1 MPQGPNIMCYG
12 CRQRGHF
19 AKNCPQRQSSQAN
32 QAQEEDNLGWNDN
45 DSEIG
50 YPTLMVMME
59 QSTISQ
65 VREQLKALT
74 LDYKSK
80 LANELGAVEDFPL
93 A

>member
-1 MPQGPNIMCYG
+1 V
-12 CRQRGHF
+12 
-19 AKNCPQRQSSQAN
+19 N
-32 QAQEEDNLGWNDN
+32 QAQEKDNLGWNDN

-50 YPTLMVMME
+50 YLTLMATTE

-74 LDYKSK
+74 LDQKSE
-80 LANELGAVEDFPL
+80 LVNELGVVEDFPS

>member
-1 MPQGPNIMCYG
+1 MCFG
-12 CRQRGHF
+12 CGQRGHF
-19 AKNCPQRQSSQAN
+19 AKDCPRGWLSWVN

-50 YPTLMVMME
+50 YPTLMATTE

-74 LDYKSK
+74 LDQKSE
-80 LANELGAVEDFPL
+80 LVNELGVVEDFPL